1 MIIYIHPYMPYIDD
15 LFFFK
20 KNLCINA
27 SINNIEEI
35 TV

>member
-1 MIIYIHPYMPYIDD
+1 MPYIDD
-15 LFFFK
+15 FFFKKK